1 MKKIFTADNFIDQLE
16 ELKTVPFEIKM
27 LRGAMNLNQ
36 TQRNQMRRELIESFV
51 NFLKEI
57 FEPKGINV
65 YNTPD
70 GIAFE
75 VENQSVLDEKVGNG
89 FITFLWNLTVTS
101 LEYDAYE
108 ASLIA

>member
-1 MKKIFTADNFIDQLE
+1 MKKIFTTENFIDQLN

-27 LRGAMNLNQ
+27 LRGSMNLNQ

-51 NFLKEI
+51 KFLQEI
-57 FEPKGINV
+57 FEPQGINV

-75 VENQSVLDEKVGNG
+75 VENKSVLENKVGNG

-108 ASLIA
+108 ASLVD